1 MKRVKLAAIFAF
13 TLAGSH
19 SAMALDIQPGEWAR
33 EGQGKTIHTCYTEK
47 MAANLKKIAK
57 GVESTKDGCSIK
69 YTENTDTL
77 LVNEIT
83 CNKPEGNM
91 HSVVEEKK
99 ISDTE
104 IRMTIKMDIESG
116 GQKSSFSTETV
127 QKFVGKECSEASKGK
142 AQK

>member
-1 MKRVKLAAIFAF
+1 
-13 TLAGSH
+13 
-19 SAMALDIQPGEWAR
+19 MALDIQPGEWVR

-57 GVESTKDGCSIK
+57 GVESTREGCTTK
-69 YTENTDTL
+69 FTENTDTL
-77 LVNEIT
+77 LINETT

-116 GQKSSFSTETV
+116 GQKSSFSTESV
-127 QKFVGKECSEASKGK
+127 EKFVGKECSEASKGK

>member
-1 MKRVKLAAIFAF
+1 MKHFKLVAIFAF
-13 TLAGSH
+13 TLAASH
-19 SAMALDIQPGEWAR
+19 SAMALDMQPGEWVT
-33 EGQGKTIHTCYTEK
+33 EGHGKTTHKCYTEK
-47 MAANLKKIAK
+47 MVANLKKIAK
-57 GVESTKDGCSIK
+57 GVESTREGCSVK

-116 GQKSSFSTETV
+116 GQKSSFNTETV
-127 QKFVGKECSEASKGK
+127 EKFVGKECSEASKGK
-142 AQK
+142 AKK